1 MTKAEQTRLTAWRLR
16 VLQQAAD
23 DGNVARVCRRF
34 GISRQSYYKWKR
46 RRAEHGHCRV
56 ADVVAERSMVRT
68 MTFLFLLLAVC
79 IELLPAADRADAQDL
94 GHKLPGLIGL
104 EAGKVPPPGL
114 YLIDRLVSYEA
125 DELRDRRGTLIPVAD
140 LQLLGR
146 SNAMGLSYTI
156 QLPRRTTSFTMTVAA
171 PLARLRLNIHDRPEA
186 SFDRFGLADIY
197 IQPALLGWRL
207 ERVDLVTSYGLYL
220 PTGTSPLAGG
230 KGLST
235 GQVTHQFSVGGS
247 IYANTDRTSFV
258 TALASYDANLR
269 KRGIDITRGD
279 TLNIQGGAGTNLFDR
294 VVEAGVAFNS
304 LWQVR
309 ADRGADLPVV
319 LSGARDRVYG
329 LGPDVA
335 VMIKAIQSQ
344 LRIRYEWDMGVRSRP
359 KGNVF
364 VVGLNITL
372 QRPQQPAAPL
382 QGPSLRSASNE

>member
-1 MTKAEQTRLTAWRLR
+1 MKANA
-16 VLQQAAD
+16 
-23 DGNVARVCRRF
+23 
-34 GISRQSYYKWKR
+34 
-46 RRAEHGHCRV
+46 
-56 ADVVAERSMVRT
+56 
-68 MTFLFLLLAVC
+68 FLFFLLVACV
-79 IELLPAADRADAQDL
+79 ELLPAADTVDAQDL

-104 EAGKVPPPGL
+104 EAGKVPPAGL
-114 YLIDRLVSYEA
+114 YLIDRVVSYEA
-125 DELRDRRGTLIPVAD
+125 DEVRDRRGTLIPVAD

-146 SNAMGLSYTI
+146 SNAVGLSYTI
-156 QLPRRTTSFTMTVAA
+156 QPPRRTMSFTMTAA
-171 PLARLRLNIHDRPEA
+171 VPLARLRLNIHDRPEA

-197 IQPALLGWRL
+197 VQPALLGWRL
-207 ERVDLVTSYGLYL
+207 GRVDLVASYGLYL

-235 GQVTHQFSVGGS
+235 GHVTHQFSAGGS
-247 IYANTDRTSFV
+247 IYANKNRTSFV

-279 TLNIQGGAGTNLFDR
+279 TLNIQGGAGTNLFNR
-294 VVEAGVAFNS
+294 VVEAGLAFNS

-319 LSGARDRVYG
+319 LRGARDRVYG
-329 LGPDVA
+329 FGPDGA

-372 QRPQQPAAPL
+372 QRPQRPPSPL
-382 QGPSLRSASNE
+382 HGPSTLSWATSEYRRSP

>member
-1 MTKAEQTRLTAWRLR
+1 MKA
-16 VLQQAAD
+16 
-23 DGNVARVCRRF
+23 NP
-34 GISRQSYYKWKR
+34 
-46 RRAEHGHCRV
+46 
-56 ADVVAERSMVRT
+56 
-68 MTFLFLLLAVC
+68 FLFFLLVACVD
-79 IELLPAADRADAQDL
+79 LLVAADRVDAQDL

-114 YLIDRLVSYEA
+114 YLIDRVVSYEA

-146 SNAMGLSYTI
+146 ANAVGLSYTI
-156 QLPRRTTSFTMTVAA
+156 QLPRRTTSFTMTAA
-171 PLARLRLNIHDRPEA
+171 VPLARLRLNIHDRPEA

-207 ERVDLVTSYGLYL
+207 GRVDLVASYGLYL

-230 KGLST
+230 KGLSA
-235 GQVTHQFSVGGS
+235 GHVTHQFSAGGS
-247 IYANTDRTSFV
+247 IYANKNRTSFV

-279 TLNIQGGAGTNLFDR
+279 TLNIQGGAGTNLFNR
-294 VVEAGVAFNS
+294 VVEAGLAFNS

-319 LSGARDRVYG
+319 LRGARDRVYG
-329 LGPDVA
+329 FGPDGA

-372 QRPQQPAAPL
+372 QRPQQPLAPL
-382 QGPSLRSASNE
+382 HGPSTLSWATSE

>member
-1 MTKAEQTRLTAWRLR
+1 MKA
-16 VLQQAAD
+16 
-23 DGNVARVCRRF
+23 NP
-34 GISRQSYYKWKR
+34 
-46 RRAEHGHCRV
+46 
-56 ADVVAERSMVRT
+56 
-68 MTFLFLLLAVC
+68 FLFFLLVACVELLLA
-79 IELLPAADRADAQDL
+79 ADRVDAQDL

-104 EAGKVPPPGL
+104 EAGRVPPPGL
-114 YLIDRLVSYEA
+114 YLIDRVVSYEA

-146 SNAMGLSYTI
+146 SNAVGLSYAI
-156 QLPRRTTSFTMTVAA
+156 QLPRRTTFGMTAAA

-235 GQVTHQFSVGGS
+235 GHVTHQFSAGGS
-247 IYANTDRTSFV
+247 IYANKNRTSFV

-269 KRGIDITRGD
+269 KRRIDITRGD
-279 TLNIQGGAGTNLFDR
+279 TLNIQGGAGTNLFNR
-294 VVEAGVAFNS
+294 VVEAGLAFNS

-319 LSGARDRVYG
+319 LRGARDRVYG
-329 LGPDVA
+329 FGPDGA

-372 QRPQQPAAPL
+372 QRPQRPSAPL
-382 QGPSLRSASNE
+382 HGPSTLRWAASE

>member
-1 MTKAEQTRLTAWRLR
+1 MTA
-16 VLQQAAD
+16 
-23 DGNVARVCRRF
+23 
-34 GISRQSYYKWKR
+34 
-46 RRAEHGHCRV
+46 
-56 ADVVAERSMVRT
+56 
-68 MTFLFLLLAVC
+68 
-79 IELLPAADRADAQDL
+79 
-94 GHKLPGLIGL
+94 
-104 EAGKVPPPGL
+104 
-114 YLIDRLVSYEA
+114 
-125 DELRDRRGTLIPVAD
+125 
-140 LQLLGR
+140 
-146 SNAMGLSYTI
+146 
-156 QLPRRTTSFTMTVAA
+156 AA

-230 KGLST
+230 KGLSA
-235 GQVTHQFSVGGS
+235 GHVTHQFSAGGS
-247 IYANTDRTSFV
+247 IYANKNRTSFV

-279 TLNIQGGAGTNLFDR
+279 TLNIQGGAGTNLFNR
-294 VVEAGVAFNS
+294 VVEAGLAFNS

-319 LSGARDRVYG
+319 LRGARDRVYG
-329 LGPDVA
+329 FGPDGA

-372 QRPQQPAAPL
+372 QRPQRPPTQL
-382 QGPSLRSASNE
+382 HGQSTLR

>member
-1 MTKAEQTRLTAWRLR
+1 
-16 VLQQAAD
+16 
-23 DGNVARVCRRF
+23 
-34 GISRQSYYKWKR
+34 
-46 RRAEHGHCRV
+46 
-56 ADVVAERSMVRT
+56 MVRT

-207 ERVDLVTSYGLYL
+207 ERVDLITSYGLYL

-279 TLNIQGGAGTNLFDR
+279 TLNIQGGAGTNLFNR
-294 VVEAGVAFNS
+294 VVEAGLAFNS

-319 LSGARDRVYG
+319 LRGARDRVYG
-329 LGPDVA
+329 FGPDVA
-335 VMIKAIQSQ
+335 VMINAIQSQ

>member
-1 MTKAEQTRLTAWRLR
+1 LPCGPQGWRWSCSTLDLR
-16 VLQQAAD
+16 GAQVL
-23 DGNVARVCRRF
+23 
-34 GISRQSYYKWKR
+34 R
-46 RRAEHGHCRV
+46 RRI
-56 ADVVAERSMVRT
+56 
-68 MTFLFLLLAVC
+68 LFLLVVC
-79 IELLPAADRADAQDL
+79 VELLLAADRVDAQDL

-114 YLIDRLVSYEA
+114 YLVDRVVSYEA

-140 LQLLGR
+140 LELLGR
-146 SNAMGLSYTI
+146 ANAVGLSYTT
-156 QLPRRTTSFTMTVAA
+156 QPPRFMTSFTMTAAA
-171 PLARLRLNIHDRPEA
+171 PLARLRLNLHDRPEA

-207 ERVDLVTSYGLYL
+207 ERVDLLASYGLYL

-235 GQVTHQFSVGGS
+235 GHVTHQFSAGGS
-247 IYANTDRTSFV
+247 IYANENRTSFV

-269 KRGIDITRGD
+269 KRKIDITRGD
-279 TLNIQGGAGTNLFDR
+279 TLNLQGGAGTNLFNR
-294 VVEAGVAFNS
+294 VVEAGLAFNS

-319 LSGARDRVYG
+319 LRGARDRVYG
-329 LGPDVA
+329 FGPDAA

-364 VVGLNITL
+364 VVGLNTTL

-382 QGPSLRSASNE
+382 HGPSTLRWAASE

>member
-1 MTKAEQTRLTAWRLR
+1 MKA
-16 VLQQAAD
+16 
-23 DGNVARVCRRF
+23 NP
-34 GISRQSYYKWKR
+34 
-46 RRAEHGHCRV
+46 
-56 ADVVAERSMVRT
+56 
-68 MTFLFLLLAVC
+68 FLFFLLAACVD
-79 IELLPAADRADAQDL
+79 LLVTADRVDAQDL

-114 YLIDRLVSYEA
+114 YLIDRVVSYEA
-125 DELRDRRGTLIPVAD
+125 DELRDRRGMLIPVAD

-146 SNAMGLSYTI
+146 ANAVGLSYTI
-156 QLPRRTTSFTMTVAA
+156 QLPRRTTSFTMTAAA
-171 PLARLRLNIHDRPEA
+171 PLARLRLNIRDRPEA

-207 ERVDLVTSYGLYL
+207 GRVDLVASYGLYL

-230 KGLST
+230 KGLSA
-235 GQVTHQFSVGGS
+235 GHVTHQFSAGGS
-247 IYANTDRTSFV
+247 IYANKNRTSFV

-279 TLNIQGGAGTNLFDR
+279 TLNIQGGAGTNLFNR
-294 VVEAGVAFNS
+294 VVEAGLAFNS

-319 LSGARDRVYG
+319 LRGARDRVYG
-329 LGPDVA
+329 FGPDGA

-372 QRPQQPAAPL
+372 QRPQQPPAPL
-382 QGPSLRSASNE
+382 HGPSTLSWATSE

>member
-1 MTKAEQTRLTAWRLR
+1 
-16 VLQQAAD
+16 
-23 DGNVARVCRRF
+23 
-34 GISRQSYYKWKR
+34 
-46 RRAEHGHCRV
+46 
-56 ADVVAERSMVRT
+56 
-68 MTFLFLLLAVC
+68 MTFLFLLLVVC
-79 IELLPAADRADAQDL
+79 VELLSAAARVDAQDL

-146 SNAMGLSYTI
+146 SNAVGLSYTI
-156 QLPRRTTSFTMTVAA
+156 QLPRRTTSFTMTAAA
-171 PLARLRLNIHDRPEA
+171 PLARLRLNVHDRPEA

-230 KGLST
+230 TGLST
-235 GQVTHQFSVGGS
+235 GQVTHQFSAGGS
-247 IYANTDRTSFV
+247 IYANSDRTSFV

-279 TLNIQGGAGTNLFDR
+279 TLNIQGGAGTNLFNR

-319 LSGARDRVYG
+319 LRGARDRVYG
-329 LGPDVA
+329 FGPDVA

-344 LRIRYEWDMGVRSRP
+344 LRFRYEWDRGVRSRP
-359 KGNVF
+359 KGNVL

-382 QGPSLRSASNE
+382 RDPSPPRWASKE

>member
-1 MTKAEQTRLTAWRLR
+1 
-16 VLQQAAD
+16 
-23 DGNVARVCRRF
+23 
-34 GISRQSYYKWKR
+34 
-46 RRAEHGHCRV
+46 
-56 ADVVAERSMVRT
+56 
-68 MTFLFLLLAVC
+68 MTFLFVLLVVC
-79 IELLPAADRADAQDL
+79 VELLPAADSDAQDL

-125 DELRDRRGTLIPVAD
+125 DELRDRNGTLIPVPD

-146 SNAMGLSYTI
+146 SNAVGLSYTI
-156 QLPRRTTSFTMTVAA
+156 RLPRRTTSFTMTAAA

-235 GQVTHQFSVGGS
+235 GQVTHQFSAGGS
-247 IYANTDRTSFV
+247 IYANSDRTSFV

-279 TLNIQGGAGTNLFDR
+279 TLNIQGGAGTNLFNR

-319 LSGARDRVYG
+319 LRGARDRAYG
-329 LGPDVA
+329 FGPDVA
-335 VMIKAIQSQ
+335 VMIKPIQSQ
-344 LRIRYEWDMGVRSRP
+344 LRFRYEWDMGVRSRP
-359 KGNVF
+359 QGNVF

-372 QRPQQPAAPL
+372 QRPQQQPAAPL
-382 QGPSLRSASNE
+382 RVPSTLRRVSKE

>member
-1 MTKAEQTRLTAWRLR
+1 
-16 VLQQAAD
+16 
-23 DGNVARVCRRF
+23 
-34 GISRQSYYKWKR
+34 
-46 RRAEHGHCRV
+46 
-56 ADVVAERSMVRT
+56 
-68 MTFLFLLLAVC
+68 MTFLFVLLVVC
-79 IELLPAADRADAQDL
+79 VELLPAAASVDAQDL

-114 YLIDRLVSYEA
+114 YFIDRLVSYEA

-146 SNAMGLSYTI
+146 SNAVGLSYTI
-156 QLPRRTTSFTMTVAA
+156 RLPRRTTSLTMTAAA

-197 IQPALLGWRL
+197 IQPALVGWRL
-207 ERVDLVTSYGLYL
+207 ERVDLVTSYALYL

-235 GQVTHQFSVGGS
+235 GQVTHQFSAGGS
-247 IYANTDRTSFV
+247 IYANSNRTSFV

-279 TLNIQGGAGTNLFDR
+279 TLNIQGGAGTNLFNR

-319 LSGARDRVYG
+319 LRGARDRAYG
-329 LGPDVA
+329 FGPDVA
-335 VMIKAIQSQ
+335 VMIKTIQSQ
-344 LRIRYEWDMGVRSRP
+344 LRFRYEWDMGVRSRP
-359 KGNVF
+359 QGNVF
-364 VVGLNITL
+364 VAGLNVTL

-382 QGPSLRSASNE
+382 RVPSTLRRASNE

>member
-1 MTKAEQTRLTAWRLR
+1 MKA
-16 VLQQAAD
+16 
-23 DGNVARVCRRF
+23 NP
-34 GISRQSYYKWKR
+34 
-46 RRAEHGHCRV
+46 
-56 ADVVAERSMVRT
+56 
-68 MTFLFLLLAVC
+68 FLFFLLVVCVELLLA
-79 IELLPAADRADAQDL
+79 ADRVDAQDL

-114 YLIDRLVSYEA
+114 YLIDRVVSYEA
-125 DELRDRRGTLIPVAD
+125 DELRDRTGTLIPVAD

-146 SNAMGLSYTI
+146 SNAVGLSYTI
-156 QLPRRTTSFTMTVAA
+156 QLPRRTSFTMTAAA

-207 ERVDLVTSYGLYL
+207 ERVDLVASYGLYL

-235 GQVTHQFSVGGS
+235 GHVTHQFSAGGS
-247 IYANTDRTSFV
+247 IYANKNRTSFV

-269 KRGIDITRGD
+269 KRRIDITRGD
-279 TLNIQGGAGTNLFDR
+279 TLNIQGGAGTNLFNR
-294 VVEAGVAFNS
+294 VVEAGLAFNS

-319 LSGARDRVYG
+319 LRGARDRVYG
-329 LGPDVA
+329 FGPDGA

-372 QRPQQPAAPL
+372 QRPQQPPAPL
-382 QGPSLRSASNE
+382 HGPSTLRWAASE